1 MAKKEINFNIKVNN
15 KELDLTKVSFK
26 EFDKIIK
33 DAKKD
38 LQALPLNDPRYK
50 VLNSEIKAADK
61 AWKDAKKSAAEFGG
75 QVEDDDEV
83 VKSYTA
89 QIKEATRELISLENQ
104 YGKNSTQAENQRQKI
119 KALRDEQESLVR
131 STQKFDDALSNIP
144 GPIGRVG
151 QGLQQLDQITGSAS
165 SAFGSLTKMFPILDN
180 AIAASG
186 IGALIVLFG
195 MIVAAVVKAAKSF
208 EPLKQAF
215 ASIGD
220 AVATFFDALKPITD
234 FILNVFVAAINIAA
248 EAIKFFAEA
257 LGGTDAGFNKMSLNL
272 EKNIKKQEAMLSNY
286 GSFLSKNYTELLNL
300 ALDYNKKKKEI
311 LDDETK
317 TQAKK
322 LQELS
327 TLIYTYGIQVR
338 DLKNAQNKEFRDLD
352 NKFITDQ
359 NKARIAGYD
368 NERKAAIA
376 NAKEDNEDR
385 VRQVLSEAKFYNGR
399 IISKNIL
406 IKQLKKLDEAGNKE
420 TIQALEQSIN
430 EEKTRRNY
438 AALQVAYENKIND
451 AELKKLK
458 RQWARE
464 DVNAVNERNN
474 QILQAGTELIKEEN
488 ARNLKQAKDAL
499 VILKEQHRKEKEEVI
514 LAGGTLE
521 KLKEKQDAERLV
533 ALENVRKAQLQFD
546 ANLIQQEIDKNNRLV
561 TETAIG
567 TKEYF
572 DARREII
579 DKELQQELLLADGNA
594 NKIENARTNHWKK
607 LLELDKE
614 GLQAQV
620 DYISKQLDLEYENS
634 INYFNKQRDLEIANY
649 NLQMK
654 TYQGNYDM
662 LELLKKQH
670 MKNMNAIDV
679 QQLQYASE
687 FFTRRAD
694 TEKKHYKDMF
704 ADLEEAETM
713 SYQAR
718 LKAAGDNAQEIELIE
733 AEHTQK
739 LKDLQNQKILAYA
752 GVVTA
757 NIDALANLSNAL
769 AAFYEFEANNT
780 ENSIEDRKR
789 AFETNKKFQ
798 IATAVMSAASGII
811 QILTQPSTLP
821 SPFDWIVKG
830 INAASLAIMTGVQ
843 IAKIKS
849 TKFGG
854 DDGGAGSG
862 GSGGNNYGRN
872 YEQGGII
879 GGERHYNGGTM
890 IEAEKGEAIMTRGA
904 VTMFA
909 PMLSMMNQMGG
920 GTPFAPNL
928 MTTSPD
934 SPKSGYPSD
943 VQTEQAIIKTYV
955 VEGELTSAQQRQAR
969 LKDLSTL

>member
-33 DAKKD
+33 QAKTD

-75 QVEDDDEV
+75 QVKDDDEN

-89 QIKEATRELISLENQ
+89 QIKEATRELIKLENQ
-104 YGKNSTQAENQRQKI
+104 YGKNSTQAEEQRQKI
-119 KALRDEQESLVR
+119 KALRDEQEDLTR

-151 QGLQQLDQITGSAS
+151 QGMQQLEQVTGSAK

-186 IGALIVLFG
+186 IGALILLFAI
-195 MIVAAVVKAAKSF
+195 IVAAVMKAAKSF
-208 EPLKQAF
+208 EPLQQAF
-215 ASIGD
+215 AAIGD
-220 AVATFFDALKPITD
+220 AVSTFFDALKPVTD
-234 FILNVFVAAINIAA
+234 FILNVFVAVINTAA
-248 EAIKFFAEA
+248 SVIKFFAEA
-257 LGGTDAGFNKMSLNL
+257 LGGTDAGFSKMSLSL
-272 EKNIKKQEAMLSNY
+272 EKNIKKQEAMLSSY
-286 GSFLSKNYTELLNL
+286 GSFLSKNYSELLNL
-300 ALDYNKKKKEI
+300 ALDYNKRKKEI

-322 LQELS
+322 FQELVM
-327 TLIYTYGIQVR
+327 LGYTYRIQVR

-352 NKFITDQ
+352 NKFE
-359 NKARIAGYD
+359 NESRKAQIAGYD
-368 NERKAAIA
+368 NARTEAIA
-376 NAKEDNEDR
+376 NSKEDIAQRNRDAN
-385 VRQVLSEAKFYNGR
+385 SEKKALNGR
-399 IISKNIL
+399 IISKML
-406 IKQLKKLDEAGNKE
+406 LLMELKKLDAVGNKDA
-420 TIQALEQSIN
+420 IDALTQSIDDEKKLRDYKTK
-430 EEKTRRNY
+430 EELSANV
-438 AALQVAYENKIND
+438 VAD
-451 AELKKLK
+451 AEIKKLR
-458 RQWARE
+458 RQFARE
-464 DVNAVNERNN
+464 DLNAINERNN
-474 QILQAGTELIKEEN
+474 QILQLGTELIKEDN
-488 ARNLKQAKDAL
+488 ARNLKQAQDAL
-499 VILKEQHRKEKEEVI
+499 VILQEQHRKEEEENT
-514 LAGGTLE
+514 LAGVTNK
-521 KLKEKQDAERLV
+521 KLLLKQNAERLV
-533 ALENVRKAQLQFD
+533 AIESIRKAQLQYD
-546 ANLIQQEIDKNNRLV
+546 AYVIQQEIDKNNRLV
-561 TETAIG
+561 TETAVG

-572 DARREII
+572 DARRNVIEQ
-579 DKELQQELLLADGNA
+579 EFQQEFLLADGNA

-620 DYISKQLDLEYENS
+620 DYVSKQLDVEYENS

-649 NLQMK
+649 ELQKK

-662 LELLKKQH
+662 LELLKKEH
-670 MKNMNAIDV
+670 MKKMNAIDV

-687 FFTRRAD
+687 FLTRRAE
-694 TEKKHYKDMF
+694 TEKKHYGQMF
-704 ADLEEAETM
+704 ADLEAAETM

-718 LKAAGDNAQEIELIE
+718 LKAAGDNAQEIELVE

-739 LKDLQNQKILAYA
+739 IKDLQNQKILAYA

-757 NIDALANLSNAL
+757 NLDALSNLTTAL
-769 AAFYEFEANNT
+769 ASFYEFEASNT
-780 ENSIEDRKR
+780 ENSIEDRKK
-789 AFETNKKFQ
+789 AFETNKKLQ

-830 INAASLAIMTGVQ
+830 INAASLAILTGVQ
-843 IAKIKS
+843 ISKIKS
-849 TKFGG
+849 TKFEADAGG
-854 DDGGAGSG
+854 GKS
-862 GSGGNNYGRN
+862 GNNYGRN

-890 IEAEKGEAIMTRGA
+890 IEAERGEAIMTRGA

-920 GTPFAPNL
+920 GTQFAPNL
-928 MTTSPD
+928 MTTSSD
-934 SPKSGYPSD
+934 SPRSGYPSD

-955 VEGELTSAQQRQAR
+955 VEADLTSAQQRQAR

>member
-50 VLNSEIKAADK
+50 VLNTEIKAADK

-75 QVEDDDEV
+75 QVEDDDEN

-89 QIKEATRELISLENQ
+89 QIKEATRELIKLENQ
-104 YGKNSTQAENQRQKI
+104 YGKNSTQAEEQRQKI
-119 KALRDEQESLVR
+119 KALRDEQEDLTR
-131 STQKFDDALSNIP
+131 STQKFDDALGNIP

-151 QGLQQLDQITGSAS
+151 QGMQQLEQVTGSAK

-186 IGALIVLFG
+186 IGALILIFG
-195 MIVAAVVKAAKSF
+195 LIVAAVMKAAKSF
-208 EPLKQAF
+208 EPLQQAF
-215 ASIGD
+215 AAIGD
-220 AVATFFDALKPITD
+220 AVGTLFDALKPVTD
-234 FILNVFVAAINIAA
+234 FILNVFVGAINIAA
-248 EAIKFFAEA
+248 SVIKVFAEA
-257 LGGTDAGFNKMSLNL
+257 LGGTDAGFSKMTLAL
-272 EKNIKKQEAMLSNY
+272 EKNIKKQEAMLSSY
-286 GSFLSKNYTELLNL
+286 GSVLSKNYSELVNL
-300 ALDYNKKKKEI
+300 ALDYNKRKKEL

-317 TQAKK
+317 NQVKK
-322 LQELS
+322 LQELIV
-327 TLIYTYGIQVR
+327 LEYTYRLQVR

-352 NKFITDQ
+352 NKFE
-359 NKARIAGYD
+359 NESRKAQIAGYD
-368 NERKAAIA
+368 NARTEAIA
-376 NAKEDNEDR
+376 NSKEDIAQRNREAN
-385 VRQVLSEAKFYNGR
+385 SEKQALNGR
-399 IISKNIL
+399 IISKRML
-406 IKQLKKLDEAGNKE
+406 IYELQNQDAVANKDAIEALQQSIDDEKKLRDYKTKE
-420 TIQALEQSIN
+420 ELSANGIA
-430 EEKTRRNY
+430 
-438 AALQVAYENKIND
+438 D
-451 AELKKLK
+451 AEIKKLR
-458 RQWARE
+458 RQFARE
-464 DVNAVNERNN
+464 DVSAINERNN
-474 QILQAGTELIKEEN
+474 QILQLGTELIKEDN
-488 ARNLKQAKDAL
+488 ARNLKQAQDAL
-499 VILKEQHRKEKEEVI
+499 VILKEQHRKEKEEVE
-514 LAGGTLE
+514 LAGGTLN

-533 ALENVRKAQLQFD
+533 ALENIRKAQLQYD
-546 ANLIQQEIDKNNRLV
+546 ANLIQMEIDRNNRLV

-572 DARREII
+572 DARREVI
-579 DKELQQELLLADGNA
+579 DKEFQQELLLADGNQ

-620 DYISKQLDLEYENS
+620 DYISKQLDVEYENS

-649 NLQMK
+649 ELQKK

-687 FFTRRAD
+687 FLTRRAE
-694 TEKKHYKDMF
+694 TEKKHYGQMF
-704 ADLEEAETM
+704 ADLEAAETM

-718 LKAAGDNAQEIELIE
+718 LKAAGDNAQEIELVE

-757 NIDALANLSNAL
+757 NLDALSNLTTAL
-769 AAFYEFEANNT
+769 ASFYEFEASNT
-780 ENSIEDRKR
+780 ENSIEDRKK
-789 AFETNKKFQ
+789 AFETNKKLQ

-830 INAASLAIMTGVQ
+830 INAASLAILTGVQ
-843 IAKIKS
+843 ISKIKS
-849 TKFGG
+849 TKFEADTGG
-854 DDGGAGSG
+854 KS
-862 GSGGNNYGRN
+862 GNNYGRN

-890 IEAEKGEAIMTRGA
+890 IEAERGEAIMTRGA

-920 GTPFAPNL
+920 GTQFAPNL
-928 MTTSPD
+928 MTTSSD
-934 SPKSGYPSD
+934 SPRSGYPSD

-955 VEGELTSAQQRQAR
+955 VEADLTSAQQRQAR

>member
-75 QVEDDDEV
+75 QVQEDDGV

-89 QIKEATRELISLENQ
+89 QIKEATRELISLETQ

-119 KALRDEQESLVR
+119 KGLRDEQESLVR

-151 QGLQQLDQITGSAS
+151 QGLQQLDQITGSAT

-195 MIVAAVVKAAKSF
+195 MIVAAVIKAAKSF
-208 EPLKQAF
+208 EPLQQAF

-234 FILNVFVAAINIAA
+234 FILNVFVAVIDTAA
-248 EAIKFFAEA
+248 AAIKFFAEA

-272 EKNIKKQEAMLSNY
+272 EKNIKKQEALLSNY
-286 GSFLSKNYTELLNL
+286 GSFLSKNYSELVNL
-300 ALDYNKKKKEI
+300 ALDYNKKQKEI

-317 TQAKK
+317 NQAKK
-322 LQELS
+322 LKEL
-327 TLIYTYGIQVR
+327 LLLAYTYRLQVR

-352 NKFITDQ
+352 NKFQ
-359 NKARIAGYD
+359 NENQKAIIAGYD
-368 NERKAAIA
+368 NERSAAIA
-376 NAKEDNEDR
+376 NSKEDAAQRKREAD
-385 VRQVLSEAKFYNGR
+385 SERKALNGR
-399 IISKNIL
+399 IISKMVL
-406 IKQLKKLDEAGNKE
+406 IKELQQQDAVANKDAIEALQQSIDDEKKLRDYKTKE
-420 TIQALEQSIN
+420 ELSANGIA
-430 EEKTRRNY
+430 
-438 AALQVAYENKIND
+438 D
-451 AELKKLK
+451 AELKKQR

-488 ARNLKQAKDAL
+488 ARNLKQAQDAL
-499 VILKEQHRKEKEEVI
+499 VILKEQHRKEREEVI
-514 LAGGTLE
+514 LAGGTLK

-546 ANLIQQEIDKNNRLV
+546 ANLIQQEIDRNNRLV

-572 DARREII
+572 DARREVI
-579 DKELQQELLLADGNA
+579 DKELQQEILLADGNA

-634 INYFNKQRDLEIANY
+634 INYFNKQRDLEVANY
-649 NLQMK
+649 ELQKK

-752 GVVTA
+752 GVVTT

-854 DDGGAGSG
+854 DDGGGSG

-920 GTPFAPNL
+920 GTSFAPNL

-934 SPKSGYPSD
+934 APKSGYPSD
-943 VQTEQAIIKTYV
+943 AQTEQAIIKTYV
-955 VEGELTSAQQRQAR
+955 VESDLTSSQQRQAR